1 MRKTGYYVQKLK
13 ALQQDLINDQAE
25 LDKPNRNKTETAIA
39 RQLYRTKK
47 TIDQAI
53 DWITDNQ

>member
-39 RQLYRTKK
+39 RQLYRTEK